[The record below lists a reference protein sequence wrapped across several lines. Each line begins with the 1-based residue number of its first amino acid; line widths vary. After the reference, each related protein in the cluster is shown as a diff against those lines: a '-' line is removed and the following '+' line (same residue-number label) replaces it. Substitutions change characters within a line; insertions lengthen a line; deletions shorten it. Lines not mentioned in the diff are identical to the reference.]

1 MRKIEEKMVEAIYD
15 HKEFSHAARNGYY
28 SQNGSTRVWKANHLI
43 DEDCGWDMV
52 VYSYSTP
59 IARISYA
66 RNEIMI
72 TLDYGCSLTTNSR
85 LSALY
90 SHVCG
95 EPKAVTEDRRGMPK
109 AGSLY
114 ELQNGIQWE

>member
-1 MRKIEEKMVEAIYD
+1 MRKIEEKMVAAIHD
-15 HKEFSHAARNGYY
+15 HKEFSHAACNGYY
-28 SQNGSTRVWKANHLI
+28 GQNGSTRVWKADTNI
-43 DEDCGWDMV
+43 GEDCDWDMV

-72 TLDYGCSLTTNSR
+72 TFDYGCSLTTNSR

-95 EPKAVTEDRRGMPK
+95 EPISVTTDNKGRPK
-109 AGSLY
+109 TGSLY